1 MRIYMIGVA
10 CVGTTTVGRILSEL
24 RSCPFFDLDEEIE
37 RYFGTSIER
46 LRDRF
51 LTARTF
57 NNEAAKALSAL
68 LTNPQSERAVISLPP
83 SGLMGGYW
91 RVIKKSRGK
100 KVVLT
105 DRPENILARI
115 TFYDIDSNPIDKQLT
130 EKEKRLYLR
139 EIKKDMTYYK
149 KSYQR
154 TDYYIDIDGH
164 DATKAA
170 QKVKDILSAEYR
182 E

>member
-1 MRIYMIGVA
+1 MIGVA

-51 LTARTF
+51 LTARSF
-57 NNEAAKALSAL
+57 HNEAAKALSTL
-68 LTNPQSERAVISLPP
+68 LTKPQSERAVISLPP

-91 RVIKKSRGK
+91 RVIKKLKGK

-115 TFYDIDSNPIDKQLT
+115 TFYDIDSNPIAKQLT

-154 TDYYIDIDGH
+154 ADYYIDIDGH
-164 DATKAA
+164 DAIKAA